1 MRVGVLGRVAVW
13 DDRGEE
19 VALRPQV
26 RRLLGMFL
34 TAESSLSVDEIAEYA
49 SSGRTTGSAVRTAV
63 GRLRSVVGDR
73 IVTVGSGYE
82 LVLSAGELDSA
93 VFEEFLARSV
103 SAGPDER
110 VDLLASALAQW
121 RGPALGELA
130 DEAWAASTAARL
142 NRIRADAVQ
151 DHAEAL
157 IDVGR
162 WSEAVVLLES
172 HVMEVPY
179 QERPIALLMRA
190 LAGSGRVT
198 DALRC
203 FRRFSVTLRDDI
215 GVGPSRALMEL
226 ELDLL
231 GEADPRRERVGSVA
245 LSAGPVGAARRV
257 PEPVSS
263 FVGRRDEV
271 KELVEEL
278 GSTRLITLTGVGGVG
293 KTRLAKRIAGE
304 AADQFP
310 DGVWFVD
317 LATVTTSDI
326 AAVAA
331 TSLDVSVEPTT
342 SPTASIVDQFRQRRG
357 LMVIDNCE
365 HVMAPAAS
373 LVAALLAGCPSI
385 TIVATSR
392 EHLGVDGER
401 VHPVLGLD
409 GFEARALFCERATEA
424 DDRFDPTDADG
435 VVIDAICC
443 RLDGIP
449 LAIELAAARTRSF
462 TALDVLERLDDRFH
476 LLRNGRRPADRHGT
490 LEAAIDWSY
499 DLLDDDERTV
509 FERLSVFPGDFDL
522 EAAAAVCASPATSV
536 DVGEA
541 LHLLVDKSMVVAD
554 LGGRHVRF
562 RLLESL
568 RSYAGARLDDRGE
581 THLARR
587 RHRDHFASVAGAVRE
602 VSDRFGFHDMAPFAL
617 LRCEWHNFRAAVAWS
632 LDEAEPE
639 AAVLVALL
647 PPVFYL
653 FLDEHADWINSILE
667 QLPDEHPLAGISYG
681 FATVWCTLRGDNSRA
696 FELAERGLELDDP
709 LGGVAHRL
717 LWSAVSEARV
727 NTGDPVGGLAAARRS
742 LAAGEARGQTDDE
755 LVRSLGLAAMCAIS
769 VEPDAVGGFADRLA
783 DVAAL
788 APSEVNVTAAANAA
802 GYVLLARGEPDAAL
816 DAYRQ
821 MYSLG
826 RGVPHL
832 QGVALKNMAVAASQ
846 SVLTPRTDGS
856 TTFVDA
862 LDHVYRGR
870 MWSLVWIVLEALAVF
885 WARSD
890 RPIDAAF
897 IIGYLDR
904 HGRANGV
911 LIDGRR
917 HALAVLHGVPGA
929 GAARTEGAA
938 MTRDDLVEFALEG
951 LRGRA

>member
-1 MRVGVLGRVAVW
+1 MRVGILGRVAVW
-13 DDRGEE
+13 DDHGDE

-26 RRLLGMFL
+26 RRLLGLFL
-34 TAESSLSVDEIAEYA
+34 TAESSLSVDQIAEYA
-49 SSGRTTGSAVRTAV
+49 ASGRATGSAVRTAV
-63 GRLRSVVGDR
+63 GRLRSVIGGR
-73 IVTVGSGYE
+73 IVTAGSGYE
-82 LVLSAGELDSA
+82 LVLSAAELDA
-93 VFEEFLARSV
+93 TVFEELLARAV
-103 SAGPDER
+103 SAEPNER

-130 DEAWAASTAARL
+130 DEPWAAPTAARL
-142 NRIRADAVQ
+142 NRIRADAVH

-162 WSEAVVLLES
+162 WSEAVVLLEP

-198 DALRC
+198 EALRC
-203 FRRFSVTLRDDI
+203 FRRFSVTLRDDV

-231 GEADPRRERVGSVA
+231 GEADPRERVGNA
-245 LSAGPVGAARRV
+245 APIAGPACAARV

-263 FVGRRDEV
+263 FVGRGDEV

-293 KTRLAKRIAGE
+293 KTRLANRIAGE
-304 AADQFP
+304 AAEQFP

-326 AAVAA
+326 AVVAA
-331 TSLDVSVEPTT
+331 TALDVPVDPTS

-365 HVMAPAAS
+365 HVLAPAAS

-385 TIVATSR
+385 AIVATSR

-409 GFEARALFCERATEA
+409 GLEAHALFCERATEA
-424 DDRFDPTDADG
+424 DDRFDPTDGDG
-435 VVIDAICC
+435 VVIDTICC

-462 TALDVLERLDDRFH
+462 TVLDVLERLDDRFH
-476 LLRNGRRPADRHGT
+476 LLRNGRRSADRHGT

-499 DLLDDDERTV
+499 DLLDDDERSV

-522 EAAAAVCASPATSV
+522 AAAVAVCMPPETSV

-541 LHLLVDKSMVVAD
+541 LRSLVDKSMAVAD
-554 LGGRHVRF
+554 LGGRHARF
-562 RLLESL
+562 RLLESV
-568 RSYAGARLDDRGE
+568 RSYAGTRLNDRGE
-581 THLARR
+581 TRSTRR
-587 RHRDHFASVAGAVRE
+587 RHRDHFATVARAVLD
-602 VSDRFGFHDMAPFAL
+602 VSGPNAFNDMAPFAV
-617 LRCEWHNFRAAVAWS
+617 LRHEWHNLRAAVTWS
-632 LDEAEPE
+632 LDVGEPE
-639 AAVLVALL
+639 AAVQIAML

-653 FLDEHADWINSILE
+653 FLDEHAEWMNSILE
-667 QLPDEHPLAGISYG
+667 QLPDEHRLAGISYG
-681 FATVWCTLRGDNSRA
+681 FAAVWCTLRGDNSRA
-696 FELAERGLELDDP
+696 FELAEHGLELDDR

-755 LVRSLGLAAMCAIS
+755 LVRPLGLACMCAITG
-769 VEPDAVGGFADRLA
+769 EPDAVEGFADRLA
-783 DVAAL
+783 GVAAQ
-788 APSEVNVTAAANAA
+788 APSEVNITAAANAA
-802 GYVLLARGEPDAAL
+802 GYVLLARGEADAAL
-816 DAYRQ
+816 EAYRQ
-821 MYSLG
+821 MYALG
-826 RGVPHL
+826 RGIPHL

-846 SVLTPRTDGS
+846 SALTPRADGS

-885 WARSD
+885 WARSE
-890 RPIDAAF
+890 RPLDAAV
-897 IIGYLDR
+897 ILGYLDR

-911 LIDGRR
+911 LLDGRR
-917 HALAVLHGVPGA
+917 QALDVLQGVPGA
-929 GAARTEGAA
+929 DAARTEGAA
-938 MTRDDLVEFALEG
+938 MTRDDLVEFALGG
-951 LRGRA
+951 LSGCA